1 MGNGRGGARGDG
13 APDALG
19 ARMRPVRI
27 RRAIAGGVALLAL
40 YGIAAE
46 IGDGRLPTRLWMG
59 SHYVENVQLL
69 PTFRSLAEEGAFL
82 VESRILPESALTS
95 SRRVLLGLV
104 IGSLAGILLG
114 LATGWAARLEYLADP
129 WVTFFRFTPALA
141 LLPLFVVWF
150 GYGETSKV
158 LLIAASVA
166 VITLLGA
173 HQGVRRVPRVYL
185 EAAASLGASPG
196 LRFRKIVLPLAFPA
210 IFASLR
216 IAVGLAWVTIVVAEL
231 IDARMPSL
239 GYLLALSG
247 AYPRVP
253 TMLIAIATIGTLVLA
268 FDLLALLLHA
278 HATRWMRRAG

>member
-1 MGNGRGGARGDG
+1 MRAR
-13 APDALG
+13 
-19 ARMRPVRI
+19 RI
-27 RRAIAGGVALLAL
+27 RRAVVALVALTAL

-46 IGDGRLPTRLWMG
+46 IGHGRLPTRLWMG
-59 SHYVENVQLL
+59 SHYVDNVQLL
-69 PTFRSLAEEGAFL
+69 PTFRSLGEEGAFL
-82 VESRILPESALTS
+82 LESRILPDSVVAST
-95 SRRVLLGLV
+95 RRVLLGLLV
-104 IGSLAGILLG
+104 GSLAGILLG
-114 LATGWAARLEYLADP
+114 LATGLATRVEYLADP
-129 WVTFFRFTPALA
+129 WVAFFRFTPALA

-150 GYGETSKV
+150 GYGEVSKV

-185 EAAASLGASPG
+185 DAAAALGAGPG
-196 LRFRKIVLPLAFPA
+196 LRFRKIVLPLAFPS

-216 IAVGLAWVTIVVAEL
+216 IAAGLAWVTIVVAEL

-253 TMLIAIATIGTLVLA
+253 TMLIAIGTIGALVLA
-268 FDLLALLLHA
+268 FDLVALLLHA
-278 HATRWMRRAG
+278 RATRWMRRAG